1 MNLRLAYG
9 QSGLPLELPDDWGV
23 TVIEPRFTRA
33 IPRPEEHVL
42 KALRCPIASPP
53 LAEWARPGDRVGIV
67 FSDITRPL
75 PRRLLLDVIIGELR
89 QVPGVRIT
97 LFNALGTHRPNS
109 EAELREM
116 LGDPPVN
123 DFRIVQNDAYDPS
136 THVRL
141 GVSSFGHEIFVNREL
156 AACDAVV
163 LTGFI
168 EPHLFAGF
176 SGGGKA
182 VMPGMAGQRTVLG
195 NHDAGMIGD
204 PNAVWGITRGN
215 PVWEEIREIA
225 LKIASETRAGGIFL
239 VNVTLNRDKD
249 ITGVFCGGLDEAH
262 AEGCA
267 RARETCMAPVEAPFD
282 IVVTTNS
289 GYPLD
294 LNVYQA
300 VKGISAAA
308 RVVKKG
314 GAIVCAAECREGVP
328 GGSEFSRL
336 LGSVR
341 SPDELLARVLTPG
354 FLAQDQWQ
362 AHILGLIA
370 RETDVYLY
378 SDKLSDGE
386 IAGALL
392 RPCRDIPGTL
402 AELREKHGAGT
413 GGRAAARIC
422 VMPEGP
428 QTIPFIK
435 LGTQYQFPNL

>member
-1 MNLRLAYG
+1 MKLRLAYG

-23 TVIEPRFTRA
+23 TVIEPRFIRA
-33 IPRPEEHVL
+33 ISSPEDAVL
-42 KALRCPIASPP
+42 RALRHPIASPA
-53 LAEWARPGDRVGIV
+53 LAEWARTGDRVGVV

-75 PRRLLLDVIIGELR
+75 PRRLLLDAIIGELGR
-89 QVPGVRIT
+89 TPRIRIT
-97 LFNALGTHRPNS
+97 LFNALGTHRPNT
-109 EAELREM
+109 EDELREM
-116 LGDPPVN
+116 LGDRLIN
-123 DFRIVQNDAYDPS
+123 DFRIVQNDAYDLA
-136 THVRL
+136 THVSL

-156 AACDAVV
+156 AACDAIV

-182 VMPGMAGQRTVLG
+182 VMPGMAGQPTVLG

-225 LKIASETRAGGIFL
+225 LKIASGTRAGGIFL
-239 VNVTLNRDKD
+239 VNVTLNRNKD
-249 ITGVFCGGLDEAH
+249 ITGIFSGGLDEAH
-262 AEGCA
+262 AEGCS
-267 RARETCMAPVEAPFD
+267 RARETCMAPVKAPFD

-308 RVVKKG
+308 RIVKKG
-314 GAIVCAAECREGVP
+314 GAIVCAAECREGIP
-328 GGSEFSRL
+328 QGSEFSRL
-336 LGSVR
+336 LESAR
-341 SPDELLARVLTPG
+341 SSEEVIARILTPG

-362 AHILGLIA
+362 AHILSLIA
-370 RETDVYLY
+370 KETDVYLY
-378 SDKLSDGE
+378 SDKLSDQE
-386 IAGALL
+386 IAGTLL
-392 RPCRDIPGTL
+392 RPCRDIPATL
-402 AELREKHGAGT
+402 TGLREGLVASRRGKAT
-413 GGRAAARIC
+413 ARIC

-428 QTIPFIK
+428 QTIPYIK
-435 LGTQYQFPNL
+435 

>member
-9 QSGLPLELPDDWGV
+9 QSGLRLELPDDWDV
-23 TVIEPRFTRA
+23 TVIEPRFTPA
-33 IPRPEEHVL
+33 VPHPDEQVL
-42 KALRCPIASPP
+42 KALHRPIASPP
-53 LAEWARPGDRVGIV
+53 LGEWVRPGDRVGIV

-75 PRRLLLDVIIGELR
+75 PRRLLLDVIIRELG
-89 QVPGVRIT
+89 QVPGVRIA
-97 LFNALGTHRPNS
+97 LFNALGTHRPNTQ
-109 EAELREM
+109 AELREM
-116 LGDPPVN
+116 LGDSHVN
-123 DFRIVQNDAYDPS
+123 DLRIVQNDAFDPS
-136 THVRL
+136 TQVRL
-141 GVSSFGHEIFVNREL
+141 GVSSFGHQIFVNREL

-182 VMPGMAGQRTVLG
+182 IMPGMASQRTVLG

-215 PVWEEIREIA
+215 PVWEEIREIT
-225 LKIASETRAGGIFL
+225 LKTASGTRADGVFL

-262 AEGCA
+262 AEGCS
-267 RARETCMAPVEAPFD
+267 RARESCMAPVEAPFD

-308 RVVKKG
+308 RIVKKG
-314 GAIVCAAECREGVP
+314 GAIICAAECREGIP
-328 GGSEFSRL
+328 GGSEFGRL

-341 SPDELLARVLTPG
+341 SPEEVLAKVLTPG
-354 FLAQDQWQ
+354 FLVQDQWQ
-362 AHILGLIA
+362 AHILSLIA
-370 RETDVYLY
+370 KETDVYLY
-378 SDKLSDGE
+378 SDKLSDKE
-386 IAGALL
+386 IAGTLL

-402 AELREKHGAGT
+402 SRLREKLGASQREKAG
-413 GGRAAARIC
+413 ARIC
-422 VMPEGP
+422 IMPEGP

-435 LGTQYQFPNL
+435 SGTQYQFPNL